1 MSHTV
6 SPFEIKNVR
15 LFIAFK
21 VFFNSRFYYPVLA
34 IMFLDFGLSLSQFA
48 LLNAAWA
55 VSIVCLEVPSG
66 ALADVIGRRKLMV
79 LAGVLMV
86 IELALLCFAPRG
98 NADLL
103 FGIFL
108 VNRVLSGAAE
118 AAASGADEAIAYDS
132 LKAEGNEEDW
142 DLVLRRQVRME
153 SLTRIG
159 STLLGAAVYDAVLM
173 QSASDYLGLGI
184 SFSQDVT
191 LRLPLFLTFMM
202 ALCTL
207 YVVLQIKEP
216 PAPQSDAA
224 GSPDGGIWEISKE
237 AFRVTF
243 QAGRWILKTPFAMM
257 IILGGLFFDHIMR
270 MLGTMNSQYF
280 RLIDLPEA
288 SYGLIGSARSLLG
301 LLVPSLAVLMLRR
314 FTPQKNLFIIAPLAF
329 LGLYGMTFFW
339 PYWGLAPLFLLAV
352 VMQFVSMAVSFYL
365 NRITRS
371 SQRATVLSF
380 KGLSFNLAYGLIGVM
395 YAVLLAHLK
404 GKDGGAL
411 REAAETGRVFIESV
425 GWFPWYFLAM
435 FAGLLLFGAYI
446 LHNSDNHRQAG

>member
-1 MSHTV
+1 MIKAA
-6 SPFEIKNVR
+6 SPFEIKNIR

-21 VFFNSRFYYPVLA
+21 VFFNSRFYYPVFA
-34 IMFLDFGLSLSQFA
+34 ILFLDFGLSLSQFA

-79 LAGVLMV
+79 LAGALMV
-86 IELALLCFAPRG
+86 IELAILCFAPRG

-103 FGIFL
+103 FGVFL

-132 LKAEGNEEDW
+132 LKAEGNEDDW

-184 SFSQDVT
+184 SFSQEVT
-191 LRLPLFLTFMM
+191 LRLPLYLTFMM

-207 YVVLQIKEP
+207 YIVLQIKEP
-216 PAPQSDAA
+216 PGGEPRRADGPRGNVWQS
-224 GSPDGGIWEISKE
+224 SKQAFGE

-243 QAGRWILKTPFAMM
+243 QAGRWILKTPFALM
-257 IILGGLFFDHIMR
+257 IILSGLFFDHIMR

-280 RLIDLPEA
+280 RLIELPE
-288 SYGLIGSARSLLG
+288 S
-301 LLVPSLAVLMLRR
+301 
-314 FTPQKNLFIIAPLAF
+314 
-329 LGLYGMTFFW
+329 
-339 PYWGLAPLFLLAV
+339 
-352 VMQFVSMAVSFYL
+352 
-365 NRITRS
+365 
-371 SQRATVLSF
+371 
-380 KGLSFNLAYGLIGVM
+380 
-395 YAVLLAHLK
+395 
-404 GKDGGAL
+404 
-411 REAAETGRVFIESV
+411 
-425 GWFPWYFLAM
+425 
-435 FAGLLLFGAYI
+435 
-446 LHNSDNHRQAG
+446 